1 MEYTKEQINF
11 IQSRKPE
18 FIPKPVPSLD
28 AVIVEFLL
36 KYEVYVTPPKNSKA
50 KDEGIAGAVAGGL
63 LAGPDLAGDALLIRG
78 QKQQTNIQEW
88 TQWKQWALDHKD
100 FEAFRVEK
108 IDNPKTHN
116 SKILESLKDP
126 KVQKG
131 LEPLLKEY
139 DEFQKRESQ
148 KANTRVIGFLIF
160 VGLCYLGLVA
170 IPYMKNFKE
179 GDNTDSLQN
188 QIVNTELDLINCENN
203 NGSRSKK
210 CEKFNIRLEKLR
222 EKIKQIEATEYEI
235 FR

>member
-1 MEYTKEQINF
+1 
-11 IQSRKPE
+11 
-18 FIPKPVPSLD
+18 
-28 AVIVEFLL
+28 
-36 KYEVYVTPPKNSKA
+36 
-50 KDEGIAGAVAGGL
+50 
-63 LAGPDLAGDALLIRG
+63 
-78 QKQQTNIQEW
+78 
-88 TQWKQWALDHKD
+88 
-100 FEAFRVEK
+100 
-108 IDNPKTHN
+108 
-116 SKILESLKDP
+116 LESLKDP

>member
-36 KYEVYVTPPKNSKA
+36 KYEVYITPPKINSKA
-50 KDEGIAGAVAGGL
+50 KDGAIAGAVAS
-63 LAGPDLAGDALLIRG
+63 LAGPDFAGDALLMQG
-78 QKQQTNIQEW
+78 QKKQTDIQEW

-100 FEAFRVEK
+100 FESFRAEK
-108 IDNPKTHN
+108 IDKPKNHN
-116 SKILESLKDP
+116 SKILEFLKDP
-126 KVQKG
+126 KIQEG

-139 DEFQKRESQ
+139 DEFKRKESQ
-148 KANTRVIGFLIF
+148 KTTTQFIGFLIF

-188 QIVNTELDLINCENN
+188 QIINTELDLIKCENN

-210 CEKFNIRLEKLR
+210 CEKFNVRLEKLR
-222 EKIKQIEATEYEI
+222 EKVKQIEDTKYEI